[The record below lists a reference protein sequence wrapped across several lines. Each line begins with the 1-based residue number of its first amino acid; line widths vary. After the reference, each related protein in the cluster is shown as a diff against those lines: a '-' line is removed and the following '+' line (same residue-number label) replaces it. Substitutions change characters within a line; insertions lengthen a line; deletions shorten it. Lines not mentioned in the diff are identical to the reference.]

1 MSSFQTALSSA
12 RFNRYLMWFSGL
24 VLAAGVAFLLIKLV
38 PGNDKTQVGADKGFV
53 ATAAGEEPAADE
65 REGRCRSRRTSELDP
80 EVRATIRTFLATA
93 VARRH
98 LDKSWAVIAPSMKQ
112 GYTFQSWS
120 HAKALPVVP
129 YPIENVDSTQY
140 YLDYAST
147 KEILL
152 EVGVSAPA
160 AKKMRPVAFQ
170 LGLVR
175 RGKGA
180 EQALARELLDASL
193 DAADPDRRLTDS
205 YQLSLWRRARRG
217 ARAVARPR
225 AGRPPSAE

>member
-24 VLAAGVAFLLIKLV
+24 VLAAGVAFLAIKLV
-38 PGNDKTQVGADKGFV
+38 PGGDKQSAKPDTGFV
-53 ATAAGEEPAADE
+53 AQLPARSVPLTNAKGEQIKTYEELGPDV
-65 REGRCRSRRTSELDP
+65 RTT
-80 EVRATIRTFLATA
+80 VRTFLATA

-98 LDKSWAVIAPSMKQ
+98 LDQSWAVIAPSMKQ
-112 GYTFQSWS
+112 GYTLQSWS

-129 YPIENVDSTQY
+129 YPIENVDTTQY

-160 AKKMRPVAFQ
+160 AKKMRPTAFQ

-180 EQALARELLDASL
+180 QQHWLVNYWMPRWT
-193 DAADPDRRLTDS
+193 PPIPTD
-205 YQLSLWRRARRG
+205 Q
-217 ARAVARPR
+217 
-225 AGRPPSAE
+225 

>member
-38 PGNDKTQVGADKGFV
+38 PGNDNTQKAPDPGFV
-53 ATAAGEEPAADE
+53 AKLPAKSVPLTNAKGAAVKSYE
-65 REGRCRSRRTSELDP
+65 ELDP
-80 EVRATIRTFLATA
+80 DVRATIRTFLATA
-93 VARRH
+93 VARRN
-98 LDKSWAVIAPSMKQ
+98 LDKSWAVVAPSMKQ
-112 GYTFQSWS
+112 GYTFQEWS
-120 HAKALPVVP
+120 HGGPGKGGLPVIP
-129 YPIENVDSTQY
+129 YPIENVDTTQY

-170 LGLVR
+170 LGLVQ

-180 EQALARELLDASL
+180 DSRWLVNYWMPRWT
-193 DAADPDRRLTDS
+193 PPIPTD
-205 YQLSLWRRARRG
+205 G
-217 ARAVARPR
+217 
-225 AGRPPSAE
+225 

>member
-38 PGNDKTQVGADKGFV
+38 PGHGQTRTGNDPGFV
-53 ATAAGEEPAADE
+53 PQLPAKNQPLTNAKGEQVKAYED
-65 REGRCRSRRTSELDP
+65 LDP
-80 EVRATIRTFLATA
+80 TVRTTIRTFLASA

-98 LDKSWAVIAPSMKQ
+98 LDQSWSVVAPSMKK

-120 HAKALPVVP
+120 HAKELPIVP

-147 KEILL
+147 QEILL

-160 AKKMRPVAFQ
+160 AKNLRPLAFQ
-170 LGLVR
+170 LGLVP

-180 EQALARELLDASL
+180 
-193 DAADPDRRLTDS
+193 DRHWLVN
-205 YQLSLWRRARRG
+205 YWM
-217 ARAVARPR
+217 PR
-225 AGRPPSAE
+225 WTPPIPTNG